1 MKNKII
7 VLGDNIVSHYFKKK
21 EGYDVFPL
29 SWFYEIENSLE
40 IIKRYKAIIYTEEKR
55 NGFFSDLLETN
66 VSIPKDILG
75 YLKGINSPVSF
86 FYISTAEFYNGN
98 YEWENNSESLTHLN
112 TSNDYLLTK
121 RIGERILEEY
131 GALIL
136 RIKNPF
142 SEYYHPDNWLVNALQ
157 CIEPFNWMDSH
168 SYLPDL
174 EKAITVLL
182 KQKRKGIY
190 NCVQTETGSDLY
202 YLQLIG
208 IEKFKDYDI
217 DHDGITTEDKIGADV
232 NSSKLKDIIDFE
244 PMNFAVIYSAE
255 KLKNNLDNSSFKS
268 KVEVCE

>member
-1 MKNKII
+1 MKKKYLLIGN
-7 VLGDNIVSHYFKKK
+7 NIVS
-21 EGYDVFPL
+21 E
-29 SWFYEIENSLE
+29 
-40 IIKRYKAIIYTEEKR
+40 
-55 NGFFSDLLETN
+55 
-66 VSIPKDILG
+66 
-75 YLKGINSPVSF
+75 YLKNNPDFEIVSYLYF
-86 FYISTAEFYNGN
+86 YDSDSVLDEYSAVIYCEEMREGNFTQLLTVNYTIPSNICNHIKDKKIPFVYISTAELYNGN
-98 YEWENNSESLTHLN
+98 YDWENNSESLTDLN
-112 TSNDYLLTK
+112 TSSDYLLTK

-202 YLQLIG
+202 YLQLLG

-232 NSSKLKDIIDFE
+232 NSSKLKDLIDFE
-244 PMNFAVIYSAE
+244 PMNFTVIYSAE